1 MGASFAAVIAASGS
15 SSRMAL
21 PGRQVKK
28 EYLPL
33 GDSLGPARVDRR
45 GAPLTVLGAAVSAFA
60 GIGDIGFIVIAV
72 PPGGEAEAR
81 AALPEEL
88 LSPPAPA
95 SLGRPPGFASGII
108 PGGSC
113 SLAESPRCPG
123 EGGHGEG
130 GRGESGPGE
139 GGGPRLLFVPGGSSR
154 RISVHHALSLLESYG
169 PSWVLIHDGARPWV
183 SGALIRRVMEGVRIH
198 SAAIPLLPLAETPK
212 ELDGRGFIRR
222 HLRRSTLGCAQT
234 PQGFAF
240 PGILRAHERGAERE
254 LAESYEYTDDA
265 ELWGEFCG
273 PVAVVP
279 GERENRKIT
288 YPEDLGLCGVC
299 L

>member
-1 MGASFAAVIAASGS
+1 MDSSFAAVIAASGS

-21 PGRQVKK
+21 SGGQAKK

-33 GDSLGPARVDRR
+33 GPGYVDRR
-45 GAPLTVLGAAVSAFA
+45 GTPLTVLGAAVSAFA
-60 GIGDIGFIVIAV
+60 GIGEIGFIVIAV
-72 PPGGEAEAR
+72 PPKGEAEAR

-88 LSPPAPA
+88 LASPA
-95 SLGRPPGFASGII
+95 
-108 PGGSC
+108 
-113 SLAESPRCPG
+113 
-123 EGGHGEG
+123 
-130 GRGESGPGE
+130 
-139 GGGPRLLFVPGGSSR
+139 PRLLFVPGGPSR
-154 RISVHHALSLLESYG
+154 RISVHHALSLLEAYG

-183 SGALIRRVMEGVRIH
+183 SGALIHRVMEGAVKH

-222 HLRRSTLGCAQT
+222 HLRRSALGCAQT

-240 PGILRAHERGAERE
+240 PGILRAHEGGAERE

-273 PVAVVP
+273 PVAAVP

-288 YPEDLGLCGVC
+288 YPEDLGLSGA
-299 L
+299 LP

>member
-1 MGASFAAVIAASGS
+1 M
-15 SSRMAL
+15 
-21 PGRQVKK
+21 
-28 EYLPL
+28 
-33 GDSLGPARVDRR
+33 GPARVDRR
-45 GAPLTVLGAAVSAFA
+45 GLPLTVLGAAVSAFA
-60 GIGDIGFIVIAV
+60 GIGEIGLIVIAV

-88 LSPPAPA
+88 LIPPA
-95 SLGRPPGFASGII
+95 SLGQPPGFASGAA
-108 PGGSC
+108 PGASC
-113 SLAESPRCPG
+113 SLTESPPG
-123 EGGHGEG
+123 F
-130 GRGESGPGE
+130 
-139 GGGPRLLFVPGGSSR
+139 RLLFVPGGSSR
-154 RISVHHALSLLESYG
+154 RISVHHALSLLEAYS

-183 SGALIRRVMEGVRIH
+183 SEALIRRVMEGVRIH
-198 SAAIPLLPLAETPK
+198 SAAVPLLPLAETPK

-222 HLRRSTLGCAQT
+222 HLRRSAMGCAQT

-288 YPEDLGLCGVC
+288 YPEDLGFSGVR